1 MLDGNQYSALI
12 SDALWN
18 SANYISLA
26 NSTNYLRMLYNSP
39 EIGYQ
44 PDWTYFNEYN
54 QNTDWLSEVRR
65 NTQSWENTF
74 SMSGGGERA
83 TYRFSLG
90 YLDEGGTTVGTDFS
104 RLNSSLNVRYKF
116 SDKLIFTTQF
126 LLFNL
131 RETITITMYVQRLS
145 AKHRTNLLTIL
156 TMKLEII
163 LHSISITT
171 KIPH

>member
-1 MLDGNQYSALI
+1 
-12 SDALWN
+12 
-18 SANYISLA
+18 
-26 NSTNYLRMLYNSP
+26 
-39 EIGYQ
+39 
-44 PDWTYFNEYN
+44 
-54 QNTDWLSEVRR
+54 
-65 NTQSWENTF
+65 
-74 SMSGGGERA
+74 MSGGGERA

-126 LLFNL
+126 SLFNL